1 MRWKPVLIFACSEPR
16 RPSIG
21 SQPNVP
27 LNVVRFHAERFWT
40 SDAWH
45 QSYIVQL
52 FHVAFDMNLMQDV
65 AAFKV
70 NNDEATDRLH
80 AVLVRN
86 AIAHQV
92 LDALV
97 FQGSERVCC
106 REGREIRRRPEI
118 VLHYRFPAAHGR
130 NSQKLRPVEQLYPLV
145 AIGQMKG
152 CVDTALVATDHDKI
166 VARTLFIAGD
176 ARRVPTV
183 FGTGKPVQLRVL
195 ELASRPDHM
204 PGANGLTG
212 RIDAEVVAN
221 FRNSHHVGV
230 LAHRYLEELR
240 DRF

>member
-1 MRWKPVLIFACSEPR
+1 MRWKPVLIFARSEPR

-118 VLHYRFPAAHGR
+118 VLRYRFPAAHGR
-130 NSQKLRPVEQLYPLV
+130 NSQKLRPAEQRCGRAERGIPAV
-145 AIGQMKG
+145 GIKE
-152 CVDTALVATDHDKI
+152 C
-166 VARTLFIAGD
+166 
-176 ARRVPTV
+176 PTV
-183 FGTGKPVQLRVL
+183 PRIIRSLRATCKLRNRIL
-195 ELASRPDHM
+195 EIRA
-204 PGANGLTG
+204 TG
-212 RIDAEVVAN
+212 RTCPVISVINADQHMEPVPRSSTYEKEGEQN
-221 FRNSHHVGV
+221 RG
-230 LAHRYLEELR
+230 
-240 DRF
+240 D